1 MGGGE
6 RGPATVSRRASLT
19 LAIVAGLIAIAL
31 GILLSYEIHWFP
43 VAASTQARNTDHL
56 YHVLV
61 IATIP
66 IFVLVVGVI
75 LYCVWQFRMRPGEE
89 LRDGPPIHGN
99 TRLEVFWTALPTV
112 LLLSMVGY
120 SFVIL
125 HDNEKKPAHEIQ
137 VGVTGQQFFWSF
149 QYPPSVTGG
158 APINTYELYLPVD
171 EPVLFNMRSKD
182 VIHAFW
188 VPAFRVQEDVVPGI
202 TTHLRATP
210 NRIGTYPAVCN
221 LLCGVGHSLMRATVH
236 VVSRAE
242 FHAWIKSQLA
252 LGSTSTP
259 GAGKGAST
267 STGTR
272 TARATVTAAPRGAI
286 AGVSTAIS
294 HATGRGWTG

>member
-1 MGGGE
+1 M
-6 RGPATVSRRASLT
+6 SRRRSLT
-19 LAIVAGLIAIAL
+19 VAGVTAVVAVAV
-31 GILLSYEIHWFP
+31 GIWLSYEIHWFP
-43 VAASTQARNTDHL
+43 VQASAQARNTDHL
-56 YHVLV
+56 YHVLA

-89 LRDGPPIHGN
+89 LKDGPPIHGN

-158 APINTYELYLPVD
+158 ATINSYQLYLPDD
-171 EPVLFNMRSKD
+171 ESVLFNMRSKD

-188 VPAFRVQEDVVPGI
+188 IPAFRLQEDVVPGI
-202 TTHLRATP
+202 TTHYRATP
-210 NRIGTYPAVCN
+210 IRLGNYPVVCN
-221 LLCGVGHSLMRATVH
+221 LLCGVGHSLMRTTVH
-236 VVSRAE
+236 VVTPTQFRS
-242 FHAWIKSQLA
+242 WIKSQL
-252 LGSTSTP
+252 STGAASST
-259 GAGKGAST
+259 GAS
-267 STGTR
+267 
-272 TARATVTAAPRGAI
+272 
-286 AGVSTAIS
+286 STAGGTS
-294 HATGRGWTG
+294 G